1 MNWGLRIYV
10 SGEREA
16 NGYFTLFICFIPAFD
31 LVSIPDFSFIKDF
44 TLRPSAAE
52 LLK

>member
-1 MNWGLRIYV
+1 VKLMVI
-10 SGEREA
+10 SS
-16 NGYFTLFICFIPAFD
+16 LFICFIPAFA

-52 LLK
+52 LLKRVRRSDA